1 MKRLIGFG
9 LMGAAAFLFVGVG
22 VSALAGPGGMYGK
35 HGGGM
40 FQRMDANKDGVIGSD
55 EVKAAQ
61 AERFLR
67 LDTDGDGVIAESE
80 MLAAAQARAQARVAR
95 HVAKKFARLDRNGDG
110 RIEQAEFEAHG
121 AARFARLDTDGDGL
135 VSHDEIR
142 AMRHGRRHGKHGDGS
157 PNN

>member
-1 MKRLIGFG
+1 MKRLVGFG

-22 VSALAGPGGMYGK
+22 MSALAGSGGMYGK

-40 FQRMDANKDGVIGSD
+40 FQRVDANKDGVIGSD

-80 MLAAAQARAQARVAR
+80 MLAAAQARVAR
-95 HVAKKFARLDRNGDG
+95 NVAKKFARLDQNGDG

-142 AMRHGRRHGKHGDGS
+142 AMRHGRRHGNHGDGS